1 MYAFVQGKL
10 YSKNSGEVVVNCSG
24 VGYLIN
30 TSLQT
35 FEKLPNVNEEVFLHT
50 YLIVRED
57 SHQLYGFL
65 NTQELELFK
74 LLISIS
80 GVGPKVALGILSSV
94 TPSILR
100 DSIIRNDLLK
110 LQKLPGIGKKTAER
124 LVLELKDKIQKVDI
138 QSNDDSSSKSAI
150 DDLTLFDEATSALI
164 ALGYNKTLAEKAVKQ
179 SENDFQRFIK
189 QVKRIIDED
198 YFIKNHENMDID
210 LYELSSVNSYPGR

>member
-35 FEKLPNVNEEVFLHT
+35 FEKLPNVNEDVFLNT

-94 TPSILR
+94 TPSILL

-150 DDLTLFDEATSALI
+150 GDLTLFDEATSALI

-179 SENDFQRFIK
+179 SENDFKLQTSKTVEVLIRLAL
-189 QVKRIIDED
+189 
-198 YFIKNHENMDID
+198 KNAMK
-210 LYELSSVNSYPGR
+210 

>member
-35 FEKLPNVNEEVFLHT
+35 FEKLPNVNEDVFLNT

-100 DSIIRNDLLK
+100 DSIIRNDLIK

-124 LVLELKDKIQKVDI
+124 LVLELKDKIQKVNI
-138 QSNDDSSSKSAI
+138 QPNDDSSSKSAI
-150 DDLTLFDEATSALI
+150 GDLTLFDEATSALI

-179 SENDFQRFIK
+179 SENDFKLQTSKTVEVLIRLAL
-189 QVKRIIDED
+189 
-198 YFIKNHENMDID
+198 KNAM
-210 LYELSSVNSYPGR
+210 R

>member
-35 FEKLPNVNEEVFLHT
+35 FEKLPNVNEEVFLNT

-150 DDLTLFDEATSALI
+150 GDLTLFDEATSALI

-179 SENDFQRFIK
+179 SENDFKLQTSKTVEVLIRLAL
-189 QVKRIIDED
+189 
-198 YFIKNHENMDID
+198 KNAMK
-210 LYELSSVNSYPGR
+210 

>member
-10 YSKNSGEVVVNCSG
+10 YSKNSGEVIVNCSG

-35 FEKLPNVNEEVFLHT
+35 FEKLPNVNEDVFLNT

-100 DSIIRNDLLK
+100 DSIIRNDLIK

-124 LVLELKDKIQKVDI
+124 LVLELKDKIQKVNI
-138 QSNDDSSSKSAI
+138 QPNDDSSSKSAI
-150 DDLTLFDEATSALI
+150 GDLTLFDEATSALI

-179 SENDFQRFIK
+179 SENDFKLQTSKTVEVLIRLAL
-189 QVKRIIDED
+189 
-198 YFIKNHENMDID
+198 KNAM
-210 LYELSSVNSYPGR
+210 R

>member
-35 FEKLPNVNEEVFLHT
+35 FEKLPNVNEDVFLNT

-138 QSNDDSSSKSAI
+138 QPNDDSSSKSAI
-150 DDLTLFDEATSALI
+150 GDLTLFDEATSALI

-179 SENDFQRFIK
+179 SENDFKLQTSKTVEVLIRLAL
-189 QVKRIIDED
+189 
-198 YFIKNHENMDID
+198 KNAMK
-210 LYELSSVNSYPGR
+210 

>member
-35 FEKLPNVNEEVFLHT
+35 FEKLPNVNEEVFLNT

-94 TPSILR
+94 TPSVLR
-100 DSIIRNDLLK
+100 DSILKNDLLK

-138 QSNDDSSSKSAI
+138 QPNDDSSSKSAI
-150 DDLTLFDEATSALI
+150 GDLTLFDEATSALI

-179 SENDFQRFIK
+179 SENDFKLQTSKTVEVLIRLAL
-189 QVKRIIDED
+189 
-198 YFIKNHENMDID
+198 KNAMK
-210 LYELSSVNSYPGR
+210 

>member
-35 FEKLPNVNEEVFLHT
+35 FEKLPNVNEEVFLNT

-124 LVLELKDKIQKVDI
+124 LVLELKDKIQKVNI
-138 QSNDDSSSKSAI
+138 QPNDDSSSKSAI
-150 DDLTLFDEATSALI
+150 GDLTLFDEATSALI

-179 SENDFQRFIK
+179 SENDFKLQTSKTVEVLIRLAL
-189 QVKRIIDED
+189 
-198 YFIKNHENMDID
+198 KNAM
-210 LYELSSVNSYPGR
+210 R

>member
-35 FEKLPNVNEEVFLHT
+35 FEKLPNVNEEVFLNT

-94 TPSILR
+94 TPSILL

-150 DDLTLFDEATSALI
+150 GDLTLFDEATSALI

-179 SENDFQRFIK
+179 SENDFKLQTSKTVEVLIRLAL
-189 QVKRIIDED
+189 
-198 YFIKNHENMDID
+198 KNAMK
-210 LYELSSVNSYPGR
+210 

>member
-35 FEKLPNVNEEVFLHT
+35 FEKLPNVNEEVFLNT

-100 DSIIRNDLLK
+100 DSIIRNDLIK

-150 DDLTLFDEATSALI
+150 GDLTLFDEATSALI

-179 SENDFQRFIK
+179 SENDFKLQTSKTVEVLIRLAL
-189 QVKRIIDED
+189 
-198 YFIKNHENMDID
+198 KNAMK
-210 LYELSSVNSYPGR
+210 

>member
-35 FEKLPNVNEEVFLHT
+35 FEKLPNVNEEVFLNT

-138 QSNDDSSSKSAI
+138 QSNDDGNVKSGIA
-150 DDLTLFDEATSALI
+150 DLTLFDEATSALI

-179 SENDFQRFIK
+179 SENDFKLQTSKTVEVLIRLAL
-189 QVKRIIDED
+189 
-198 YFIKNHENMDID
+198 KNAMK
-210 LYELSSVNSYPGR
+210 

>member
-35 FEKLPNVNEEVFLHT
+35 FEKLPNVNEEVFLNT

-94 TPSILR
+94 TPSVLR
-100 DSIIRNDLLK
+100 DSILKNDLLK

-124 LVLELKDKIQKVDI
+124 LVLELKDKIQKVNI
-138 QSNDDSSSKSAI
+138 QPNDDSSSKSAI
-150 DDLTLFDEATSALI
+150 GDLTLFDEATSALI

-179 SENDFQRFIK
+179 SENDFKLQTSKTVEVLIRLAL
-189 QVKRIIDED
+189 
-198 YFIKNHENMDID
+198 KNAMK
-210 LYELSSVNSYPGR
+210 

>member
-35 FEKLPNVNEEVFLHT
+35 FEKLPNVNEEVFLNT

-100 DSIIRNDLLK
+100 DSIIRNDLIK

-124 LVLELKDKIQKVDI
+124 LVLELKDKIQKVNI
-138 QSNDDSSSKSAI
+138 QPNDDSSSKSAI
-150 DDLTLFDEATSALI
+150 GDLTLFDEATSALI

-179 SENDFQRFIK
+179 SENDFKLQTSKTVEVLIRLAL
-189 QVKRIIDED
+189 
-198 YFIKNHENMDID
+198 KNAM
-210 LYELSSVNSYPGR
+210 R

>member
-1 MYAFVQGKL
+1 MIY
-10 YSKNSGEVVVNCSG
+10 
-24 VGYLIN
+24 
-30 TSLQT
+30 LQT
-35 FEKLPNVNEEVFLHT
+35 FEKLPNVNEEVFLNT

-150 DDLTLFDEATSALI
+150 GDLTLFDEATSALI

-179 SENDFQRFIK
+179 SENDFKLQTSKTVEVLIRLAL
-189 QVKRIIDED
+189 
-198 YFIKNHENMDID
+198 KNAMK
-210 LYELSSVNSYPGR
+210 